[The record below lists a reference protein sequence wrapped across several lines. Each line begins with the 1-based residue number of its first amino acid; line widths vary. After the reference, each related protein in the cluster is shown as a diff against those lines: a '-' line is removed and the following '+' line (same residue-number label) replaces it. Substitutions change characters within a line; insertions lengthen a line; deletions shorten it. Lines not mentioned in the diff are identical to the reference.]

1 MSGRALR
8 PLRPKCTGPG
18 RARGRLTLGVAVPPK
33 DVELRRRN
41 NQQQEDVLFYVWVQ
55 PTEGNLRSGSRKGT
69 HCPKWEVE
77 ASRCA

>member
-8 PLRPKCTGPG
+8 PLRPKCTGPS
-18 RARGRLTLGVAVPPK
+18 RARGRLTLRLAVTPK
-33 DVELRRRN
+33 DAELRGEN
-41 NQQQEDVLFYVWVQ
+41 NKQRGLVLFYVWVQ